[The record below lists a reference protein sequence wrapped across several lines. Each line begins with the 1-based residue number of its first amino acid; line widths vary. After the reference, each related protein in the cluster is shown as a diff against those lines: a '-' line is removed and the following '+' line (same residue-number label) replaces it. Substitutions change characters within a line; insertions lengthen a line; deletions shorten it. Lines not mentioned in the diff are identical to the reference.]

1 MTTFFFVR
9 HGVTSHTGAKLTG
22 WMPGVGLS
30 DEGRAEAKDAA
41 SALSSVRLDAVYSS
55 PIERTIETAEII
67 AEPHRLEVGVREDL
81 GEVRYGRW
89 TNRSLK
95 SLARTKL
102 WERIQRWPSGARF
115 PDGETLGEVQARAIA
130 ALEELR
136 TLHPRGR
143 ICCVSHADV
152 IRLVVAHYL
161 GVHIDLFQR
170 IVIGPAS
177 ITVVSV
183 GDSGPRVLGVNVPA
197 THVESRAPTAANA
210 RGRT

>member
-9 HGVTSHTGAKLTG
+9 HGVTSHTGIKLTG
-22 WMPGVGLS
+22 WMPGVSLS
-30 DEGRAEAKDAA
+30 DQGRAEARGAA
-41 SALSSVRLDAVYSS
+41 STLASVKLDAVYSS
-55 PIERTIETAEII
+55 PIERTFETAEII
-67 AEPHRLEVGVREDL
+67 AEPHKLEVSVREDL
-81 GEVRYGRW
+81 GEVRYGKW
-89 TNRSLK
+89 TNRNLK
-95 SLARTKL
+95 SLARTRL
-102 WERIQRWPSGARF
+102 WERVQRWPSGARF

-136 TLHPRGR
+136 ADHPRGR

-183 GDSGPRVLGVNVPA
+183 GDSGPMVLAVNMPPTNA
-197 THVESRAPTAANA
+197 NSRPDHAQPK
-210 RGRT
+210 GRT